1 MSIELIIDDRTNPS
15 HVIRTNG
22 CRRNNKILYHF
33 LKRPF
38 KDSYGRWVTVDRR
51 SGSDRRIC

>member
-1 MSIELIIDDRTNPS
+1 MSVELIIDDRKNPS

-22 CRRNNKILYHF
+22 GRRKNKVLYHL

-51 SGSDRRIC
+51 SGSDRRVC

>member
-1 MSIELIIDDRTNPS
+1 MSVELIIDDRTNPS
-15 HVIRTNG
+15 HVIRTYG
-22 CRRNNKILYHF
+22 GRRKNKILYLL